1 MVERLLLLVNQSSGT
16 GYGPELVA
24 PLVREL
30 RVTAGWPEELE
41 TELVADHP
49 AARAAARRFV
59 GASPLPATIIA
70 AGGGG
75 TLRAVVEGAC
85 DGSAGLPRPER
96 VRIGALRMGSGN
108 VVARQFGMP
117 VDPLAGMR
125 EVATSLRDG
134 RIARCG
140 VIRCRFGTAD
150 GGVDARHAVTMC
162 GLGQFGRTSG
172 DLVRWHRRIARG
184 RKAITSRFGIERVNN
199 VEYVVSAVGRFASA
213 TVLARRCEAV
223 EVRLGEK
230 VERYRLL
237 AGAVMNLGVGGIP
250 LDPHVTI
257 DEPAAGVFLLPRGGR
272 LRSWRLT
279 PGERLELRLLD
290 RESVEFFLD
299 EDPEVAHGW
308 ITLEAA
314 GTLAFVPG
322 AAYRAAA

>member
-24 PLVREL
+24 PLLREL
-30 RVTAGWPEELE
+30 HAATGWPEELE
-41 TELVADHP
+41 TELVADHS

-59 GASPLPATIIA
+59 GASPLPAAIIV

-75 TLRAVVEGAC
+75 TLRAAVEGAC
-85 DGSAGLPRPER
+85 DGSVGLPCLDR

-125 EVATSLRDG
+125 ELATSLRDG
-134 RIARCG
+134 RTARCG

-150 GGVDARHAVTMC
+150 GGVDVRHAVTMC

-172 DLVRWHRRIARG
+172 DLVRWHRRIGRG
-184 RKAITSRFGIERVNN
+184 RKAITSRLGIERVNK
-199 VEYVVSAVGRFASA
+199 VEYLVSAAGRLASA
-213 TVLARRCEAV
+213 IVLARRCEAV
-223 EVRLGEK
+223 EVTFGDK

-250 LDPHVTI
+250 FDPHVTI
-257 DEPAAGVFLLPRGGR
+257 DEPAAGVLLLPRGGR

-279 PGERLELRLLD
+279 PGQRLQLRLLD

-299 EDPEVAHGW
+299 EDPEIAHRW
-308 ITLEAA
+308 LTLEAA
-314 GTLAFVPG
+314 GTVAFVPG
-322 AAYRAAA
+322 ASYRVAS

>member
-1 MVERLLLLVNQSSGT
+1 MVERLLLLVNQGSGT
-16 GYGPELVA
+16 GYGPELVG
-24 PLVREL
+24 PLLREL
-30 RVTAGWPEELE
+30 HTVAGWPVELE
-41 TELVADHP
+41 TELVSDHP

-59 GASPLPATIIA
+59 GASHLPAAIIA

-85 DGSAGLPRPER
+85 DGSAGLPRAEQ

-117 VDPLAGMR
+117 VDPLSGMR
-125 EVATSLRDG
+125 EVASSLRDG
-134 RIARCG
+134 RTAACG
-140 VIRCRFGTAD
+140 VIRCRFGTRSGGAD
-150 GGVDARHAVTMC
+150 VRLAVTMC

-172 DLVRWHRRIARG
+172 DLVRWHRRIAGR
-184 RKAITSRFGIERVNN
+184 RKAITTRFGIERVNN
-199 VEYVVSAVGRFASA
+199 VEYLVSAAGRFAA
-213 TVLARRCEAV
+213 AAFLPRRCEAV
-223 EVRLGEK
+223 EVRLGEH

-237 AGAVMNLGVGGIP
+237 AGAVMNLGVGAIP
-250 LDPHVTI
+250 FDPHVSV
-257 DEPAAGVFLLPRGGR
+257 DEPAAGVLLLPRDGR
-272 LRSWRLT
+272 LRSWRLG

-290 RESVEFFLD
+290 RDSVEFFLD

-322 AAYRAAA
+322 AAYREAA